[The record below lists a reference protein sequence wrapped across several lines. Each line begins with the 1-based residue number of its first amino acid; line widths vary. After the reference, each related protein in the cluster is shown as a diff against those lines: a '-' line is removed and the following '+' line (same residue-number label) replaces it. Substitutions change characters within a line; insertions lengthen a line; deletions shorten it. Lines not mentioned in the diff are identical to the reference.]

1 MPSYVVRDTITKQTS
16 NKIIGKNIG
25 LYLYTDRNYLYDIGP
40 ICSIY
45 PMKNSKDKLVLIFYL
60 KDGKMNWVLYK
71 YIQIEVPKNMGIN
84 IYNLIVESKISEG
97 NVPVK
102 ITLDKQ

>member
-25 LYLYTDRNYLYDIGP
+25 LYLYTDNNYLYDIGP

-45 PMKNSKDKLVLIFYL
+45 PMKNSKDKQVLIFYL
-60 KDGKMNWVLYK
+60 DDDKMNWVLYIYK
-71 YIQIEVPKNMGIN
+71 QIEVPKNMDSN
-84 IYNLIVESKISEG
+84 SYNLIVESKISEG